1 MRRWLTLIVTLL
13 VVAAIAA
20 ALYRAGPRVPERAV
34 LVLEL
39 GGEIEE
45 IPSADLASRLL
56 ARGPALATLVLQ
68 LDKAAVD
75 ARIVGVI
82 AHLRPLDVG
91 LARLQELRD
100 AFARVRNAG
109 KPVVA
114 LVDVASLNATR
125 ELYLASAA
133 ERVYVVPGAMSPLA
147 GLVGEVFSL
156 GGLFAKGGV
165 QVEYERIGAYKTAP
179 ETFAERAM
187 SDVARRATNELL
199 DGVFAQIVEG
209 IADGRGL
216 EPQAVRAL
224 VDRAPAT
231 PEELVAADL
240 ADGIA
245 ERSELLGLVEFT
257 GAEELELDDY
267 AAIAPG
273 AVGLRS
279 GPKIALVFGDGLI
292 VQGEMPGPAASDFS
306 ADVVSQALEDA
317 AEDDDIRAIVLRVNS
332 PGGSPL
338 ASDQIW
344 RAVRAARK
352 SKPVVASMADAAA
365 SGGYYVASAAD
376 AIVAGPATITG
387 SIGVFLQRVSLAGL
401 YEKLEVTADV
411 FPRGRLAAMSGS
423 NRPLAADERERVR
436 ELIAASYAGFLERV
450 SAGRGLPVDAIDAV
464 GQGRVFLGSAAREVR
479 LVDELGGLDAA
490 VARAKR
496 EAGIDPEVDPERVVF
511 PGPRSLT
518 DQVRDLLHGELAR
531 ELLGSLLPEGGAAA
545 RLHAVARAWLAA
557 RPGEIAFLPSW
568 WVDIR

>member
-13 VVAAIAA
+13 VALAIAA
-20 ALYRAGPRVPERAV
+20 ALYRVGANVPERAV

-45 IPSADLASRLL
+45 IPTSDLASRLF

-68 LDKAAVD
+68 LDKAVADERV
-75 ARIVGVI
+75 VGVV
-82 AHLRPLDVG
+82 AHLRPLEVG
-91 LARLQELRD
+91 FARLQELRD

-114 LVDVASLNATR
+114 LIDVASLNATR

-147 GLVGEVFSL
+147 GVVGEVFSL
-156 GGLFAKGGV
+156 GGLLAKGGIE
-165 QVEYERIGAYKTAP
+165 VEYERIGVYKTAP

-187 SDVARRATNELL
+187 SDVARKATDELL
-199 DGVFAQIVEG
+199 DGIFTQIVNG

-216 EPQAVRAL
+216 EPAAVRAL
-224 VDRAPAT
+224 VDQAPAT
-231 PEELVAADL
+231 AKELVAADL

-245 ERSELLGLVEFT
+245 ERSELLELAEFT
-257 GAEELELDDY
+257 GAEELAVEDY
-267 AAIAPG
+267 AGVAPG
-273 AVGLRS
+273 EVGLRS
-279 GPKIALVFGDGLI
+279 GPRIALVFGDGAI
-292 VQGEMPGPAASDFS
+292 VQGDARGPVTRGFS

-317 AEDDDIRAIVLRVNS
+317 AEDEGIRAIVLRVNS

-338 ASDQIW
+338 ASDQVW

-352 SKPVVASMADAAA
+352 HKPVVASMADAAA

-376 AIVAGPATITG
+376 AIVAEPATITG
-387 SIGVFLQRVSLAGL
+387 SIGVFLQRFSLAGL
-401 YEKLEVTADV
+401 YQKLDVTTDV
-411 FPRGRLAAMSGS
+411 FARGRLAGIGASS
-423 NRPLAADERERVR
+423 EPLAPEERERIR
-436 ELIAASYAGFLERV
+436 ELIAASYDDFLARV
-450 SAGRGLPVDAIDAV
+450 STGRGLPRDAIDAV
-464 GQGRVFLGSAAREVR
+464 GQGRVFLGEAAREAR
-479 LVDELGGLDAA
+479 LVDEIGGLDAA

-511 PGPRSLT
+511 PGPRTLS
-518 DQVRDLLHGELAR
+518 DQVHDLLRGEVAR
-531 ELLGSLLPEGGAAA
+531 ELLGAWLHQTLPA
-545 RLHAVARAWLAA
+545 RRLDAVLQAWLAA
-557 RPGEIAFLPSW
+557 RPNEIALLPTW

>member
-1 MRRWLTLIVTLL
+1 MRRWLTLIVTL
-13 VVAAIAA
+13 VVAIAIAA
-20 ALYRAGPRVPERAV
+20 ALYRAGDNVPERAV

-68 LDKAAVD
+68 LDKAVAD
-75 ARIVGVI
+75 ERIVGVI
-82 AHLRPLDVG
+82 AHLRPLEVG
-91 LARLQELRD
+91 FARLQELRD
-100 AFARVRNAG
+100 GFARVRNAG

-147 GLVGEVFSL
+147 GVVGEVFSL
-156 GGLFAKGGV
+156 GGLFAKGGIE
-165 QVEYERIGAYKTAP
+165 VEYERIGVYKTAP

-187 SDVARRATNELL
+187 SDVARKATDELL
-199 DGVFAQIVEG
+199 DGIFTQIVNG

-216 EPQAVRAL
+216 EPAAVRAL
-224 VDRAPAT
+224 VDQAPAT
-231 PEELVAADL
+231 AQELVAADL

-245 ERSELLGLVEFT
+245 ERSELLELAEFT
-257 GAEELELDDY
+257 GAEEIALEDY
-267 AAIAPG
+267 AAVAPG

-279 GPKIALVFGDGLI
+279 GPRIAIVFGDGAI
-292 VQGEMPGPAASDFS
+292 VQGEARGPVSRGFS

-338 ASDQIW
+338 ASDQVW

-352 SKPVVASMADAAA
+352 HKPVVASMADAAA

-387 SIGVFLQRVSLAGL
+387 SIGVFLQRFSLAGL
-401 YEKLEVTADV
+401 YQKLDVTADV
-411 FPRGRLAAMSGS
+411 FARGRLAGIGASS
-423 NRPLAADERERVR
+423 QPLAPEERERIR
-436 ELIAASYAGFLERV
+436 ELIAASYDDFLARV
-450 SAGRGLPVDAIDAV
+450 STGRGLPRDRIDAV
-464 GQGRVFLGSAAREVR
+464 GQGRVFLGEAAREAR
-479 LVDELGGLDAA
+479 LVDEIGGLDAA

-496 EAGIDPEVDPERVVF
+496 EAGIDPEMDPERVVF
-511 PGPRSLT
+511 PGPRGFS
-518 DQVRDLLHGELAR
+518 DQVRDLLQGEVAR
-531 ELLGSLLPEGGAAA
+531 ELFGAWLRQALPAP
-545 RLHAVARAWLAA
+545 RIDAVVHAWLAA
-557 RPGEIAFLPSW
+557 RPNEIAFLPTW